1 MITERTE
8 FTESAIQFV
17 KECNGRSRGEQLKRE
32 QPSEQAQFLEEMGL
46 MFENVGMPRMAGR
59 VFGWL
64 LISNPPLQ
72 SSGELVDVLQASKGS
87 ISTTTRLLI
96 QIGLIERVSLAGDRR
111 DYFQIKPNAWTQLTR
126 QQMVRVSAFRKLA
139 ERGLELLSDSD
150 GEMQQRLREMREI
163 HAFWERELPQI
174 NQRWEAEQ
182 MARAQTGSGLQA
194 FRDKTME

>member
-1 MITERTE
+1 MITEQTE
-8 FTESAIQFV
+8 FIESALQSV
-17 KECNGRSRGEQLKRE
+17 KECNDRDEGVQLKRE

-87 ISTTTRLLI
+87 ISTMTRLLI

-111 DYFQIKPNAWTQLTR
+111 DYFQIKPNAWTQITQ
-126 QQMVRVSAFRKLA
+126 QQMVRVTAFRKLA
-139 ERGLELLSDSD
+139 ERGLELITDSD
-150 GEMQQRLREMREI
+150 VELQQRLQEMWKI

-174 NQRWEAEQ
+174 HQRWEQEQ
-182 MARAQTGSGLQA
+182 ML
-194 FRDKTME
+194 

>member
-8 FTESAIQFV
+8 FTEFTLQSV
-17 KECNGRSRGEQLKRE
+17 KECNDQRKEKPLKRE

-72 SSGELVDVLQASKGS
+72 SSGELVEVLQASKGS

-111 DYFQIKPNAWTQLTR
+111 DYFQIKPNAWTQLTQ
-126 QQMVRVSAFRKLA
+126 QQMLRVTAFRQLA
-139 ERGLELLSDSD
+139 ERGLELLSGSD
-150 GEMQQRLREMREI
+150 RQLQQRLREMHEI
-163 HAFWERELPQI
+163 HAFWERELPRVH
-174 NQRWEAEQ
+174 QRWEAEQ
-182 MARAQTGSGLQA
+182 AAQVAERAAGS
-194 FRDKTME
+194 

>member
-8 FTESAIQFV
+8 FTEFTLQSV
-17 KECNGRSRGEQLKRE
+17 KECNDSVRGDQLKRE
-32 QPSEQAQFLEEMGL
+32 HPSDQAQFLEEMGL

-72 SSGELVDVLQASKGS
+72 SSGELVEVLQASKGS

-96 QIGLIERVSLAGDRR
+96 QIGLIERVALAGDRR

-126 QQMVRVSAFRKLA
+126 QQIVRVTAFRKLA
-139 ERGLELLSDSD
+139 ERGLELLSGRD
-150 GEMQQRLREMREI
+150 GELQQRLQEMRDI
-163 HAFWERELPQI
+163 HAFWERELPRI
-174 NQRWEAEQ
+174 NQRWEEEQ
-182 MARAQTGSGLQA
+182 MARLSERSPL
-194 FRDKTME
+194 